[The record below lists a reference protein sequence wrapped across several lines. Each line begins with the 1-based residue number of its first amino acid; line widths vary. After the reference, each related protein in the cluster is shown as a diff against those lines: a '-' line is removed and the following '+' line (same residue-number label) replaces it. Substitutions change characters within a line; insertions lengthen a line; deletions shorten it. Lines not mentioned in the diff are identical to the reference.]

1 VETGELAPLLRIKV
15 NRRSLREKGA
25 SKMMHILNPLVL
37 AATILALTVPSVM
50 AQTAPMPAPGPAAPG
65 APGLADP
72 PAPRMQSPPQE
83 RLIDGPVK
91 KVNPADN
98 TVQVGWFLGLL
109 STTLEVSDD
118 TQIAVHGMK
127 ASLVDIREGDR
138 VKASYEAQNG
148 KYIARSIEVTPAE
161 APGRAGTSSG
171 TPAPPASQ

>member
-1 VETGELAPLLRIKV
+1 
-15 NRRSLREKGA
+15 
-25 SKMMHILNPLVL
+25 MMHILSPLVL

-72 PAPRMQSPPQE
+72 PAPRTPSPPQE

-91 KVNPADN
+91 RVNPADN

-109 STTLEVSDD
+109 STTLEVTDD
-118 TQIAVHGMK
+118 TQIAVDGMN
-127 ASLVDIREGDR
+127 ASLLDIREGDR

-148 KYIARSIEVTPAE
+148 KYIARAIEVTPSE
-161 APGRAGTSSG
+161 APRKAGTSSG
-171 TPAPPASQ
+171 APAFPPPQ